1 MIDYASIIITSIIGG
16 AVAGGFAGF
25 GAYVAIRVQ
34 VAVLEQRQNRADED
48 RKDMKIAIDDSHE
61 RIDLLSRSRMKTI

>member
-1 MIDYASIIITSIIGG
+1 MIDYGQVIITSVIGG

-34 VAVLEQRQNRADED
+34 VALLTLRADRADDD
-48 RKDMKIAIDDSHE
+48 RKDMKISIDDAHE
-61 RIDLLSRSRMKTI
+61 RIDMWTRSRTKTI